1 MSYIKQNENI
11 LKNEMAKL
19 KNEVHII
26 VFTDVKE
33 QNGEKV
39 RRCMS
44 CDGTMNLLEQLSEF
58 SNGKLMIEEKS
69 IDIDVEDAKKYNVA
83 RIPTILFIDQE
94 EKEVIRYIGNPLGA
108 ETAPFIQNLIYFS
121 GVRSFYEDA
130 IIMNL
135 KNMQKST
142 LKLFI
147 TLTCPYCPSVVPVSG
162 LFAILSRGKVKTEII
177 DIEVN
182 QDLAMKYQVQGVP
195 HVMINEDQHIFGV
208 FSPQDLLE
216 KLTRGKREDFDM
228 YA

>member
-1 MSYIKQNENI
+1 MFYIKEHEDI

-33 QNGEKV
+33 ENGEKV

-44 CDGTMNLLEQLSEF
+44 CDGTMSLLEQLSEF
-58 SNGKLMIEEKS
+58 SNGKLVLEEKS
-69 IDIDVEDAKKYNVA
+69 IDNDIEDAEKFNVT
-83 RIPTILFIDQE
+83 RIPTILFIDE
-94 EKEVIRYIGNPLGA
+94 EGKEVLRYLGNPLGA
-108 ETAPFIQNLIYFS
+108 ETSPFIENLKYFS

-130 IIMNL
+130 IISNL
-135 KNMQKST
+135 KNMEKST

-147 TLTCPYCPSVVPVSG
+147 TLTCPYCPSVVPISG
-162 LFAILSRGKVKTEII
+162 LFAMLSRGKVKTEII
-177 DIEVN
+177 DINVN
-182 QDLAMKYQVQGVP
+182 QDLAIKYQIQGVP
-195 HVMINEDQHIFGV
+195 HVMVNEDQHIYGV

-216 KLTRGKREDFDM
+216 KLTRGKQDFGGM